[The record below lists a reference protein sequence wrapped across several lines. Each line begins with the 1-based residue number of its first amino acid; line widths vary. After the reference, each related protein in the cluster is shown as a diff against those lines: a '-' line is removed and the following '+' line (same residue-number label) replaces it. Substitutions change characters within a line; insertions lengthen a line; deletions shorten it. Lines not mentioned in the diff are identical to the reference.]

1 MALSEIREE
10 HDNGTLFYFLGWYLG
25 EYYSRET
32 ITERIDAVLTYA
44 DSDTAY
50 AILDHVAHMPM
61 PYGAYGGNQKHWNE
75 LSKHMRGRDYETKAA
90 VLVFSALQN
99 QEPLVLTKNQRAWF
113 DNPEA
118 AQEGVDDFLA
128 WKKDFVY
135 ADGWDYKDTLGQNN
149 YDTKRVYT
157 MYENTSVNADKVLL
171 RMEAIALFGA
181 KYSILASS
189 YCYTAHAVVNDYDV
203 YDYLKGDDLHGFA
216 YLMNQRRLAGTYES
230 NLIKLAMIREN
241 MGERFLTER
250 PQDLTAEECYRLAD
264 RMDNI
269 IPSRAA
275 AWRRLNGSDNQWKLD
290 DQWMRAY
297 FEAAQQGEMYVGEGV
312 DRKLNSYMSPFS
324 DYKNYTPDYD
334 LLLWIKDIMVDAPEH
349 VDTFTGDTALAGGTA
364 LDLDDMEL

>member
-10 HDNGTLFYFLGWYLG
+10 HDNGTLFYFLGCYLG
-25 EYYSRET
+25 EYYNREA
-32 ITERIDAVLTYA
+32 ITNRLDAVLTYA

-50 AILDHVAHMPM
+50 AMLDHVAHMPI

-75 LSKHMRGRDYETKAA
+75 LSKHMRGRPEEVKAA

-99 QEPLVLTKNQRAWF
+99 QEPLVFTKAQRAWF
-113 DNPEA
+113 DDPES
-118 AQEGVDDFLA
+118 AQKAVDEFLA

-135 ADGWDYKDTLGQNN
+135 ADGWDYKDTLGQND
-149 YDTKRVYT
+149 YDTKRLYT
-157 MYENTSVNADKVLL
+157 VYENTSVSADKVLL

-189 YCYTAHAVVNDYDV
+189 YCYTAHVVVSDYDV
-203 YDYLKGDDLHGFA
+203 YDYLEGDDLRGFA

-241 MGERFLTER
+241 MAERFLMER
-250 PQDLTAEECYRLAD
+250 PQDPTAEECYRLAD
-264 RMDNI
+264 RMDSI

-275 AWRRLNGSDNQWKLD
+275 AWRRLKGSDNQWKLD

-297 FEAAQQGEMYVGEGV
+297 FEAAQQEEMYVGEGV
-312 DRKLNSYMSPFS
+312 DRKLNSYRDPFH
-324 DYKNYTPDYD
+324 DFDNYTPKYD
-334 LLLWIKDIMVDAPEH
+334 LLLWIKDIMVDVPEQ
-349 VDTFTGDTALAGGTA
+349 VDTFTGDSALVSGIA
-364 LDLDDMEL
+364 LDLDEMEL